1 MARSKNKPTK
11 NVATAGKT
19 EVIAGPGSATTPV
32 VAPAAAPAVTD
43 AIPTFTKI
51 GMAGMIGLLGSDA
64 AIAEPQAV
72 ADAAVAEPPADVAV
86 AEPPADV
93 AVPQAV
99 ADAAVAEEPTNQ
111 KEEAIAPPTAP
122 VEAPVGFLGYLRSF
136 FSGFGQAIH
145 R

>member
-19 EVIAGPGSATTPV
+19 EVIVGPGSAPV
-32 VAPAAAPAVTD
+32 AADASAV
-43 AIPTFTKI
+43 PTFTKI

-64 AIAEPQAV
+64 TVAV
-72 ADAAVAEPPADVAV
+72 ADAAVAEPPTDVAEPQAVADASV
-86 AEPPADV
+86 AEPPTDV
-93 AVPQAV
+93 AEPQAV

-122 VEAPVGFLGYLRSF
+122 VEAPVGFLGYLRNF